1 MAWYEQPSLAFGDE
15 SDVRACAQVFADVAE
30 AMSRARPAATEFND
44 SGEDTFSSES
54 ADEIRARMEGIPELL
69 RRFETANAGVASAL
83 RQFGP
88 TLTDY
93 RDEVRSVQNSGRA
106 RARDLEQVERER
118 ASTIDRI
125 RSEES
130 DLGQV
135 LVGWMSDYSQHPEVR
150 AINARLDA
158 LQAELDRLGH
168 QFEIGGDDFNA
179 AIDRAAELIRNAD
192 WVLYDGTWDRFWNQW
207 LEDALA
213 FVRTILEV
221 AAVILTVAA
230 LVGSGGTLA
239 PLIVAALL
247 LAVSIAQIAGRAG
260 SGREITDE
268 MWLNLT
274 LDVAAVATLG
284 AARHAHTL
292 KIAGAAQK
300 AQADKILKLGKGK
313 ASVKHAAKLHEV
325 SRLQRAQQ
333 SADRMARGFEV
344 VEGGLSIGAG
354 ANQVAQGNQAGWVS
368 IGVGAMDVAPIS
380 GPALDAAHAG
390 KAAIG
395 TGQSIVDGVESGA
408 SAVEPR
414 SPKEWPGL
422 PPRMP
427 S

>member
-1 MAWYEQPSLAFGDE
+1 MAWYQQPSLAFGDE
-15 SDVRACAQVFADVAE
+15 SDVRACAQVFADVSE
-30 AMSRARPAATEFND
+30 AMSRALPAALEFNN

-54 ADEIRARMEGIPELL
+54 ADEIRSRMEGIPELL
-69 RRFETANAGVASAL
+69 RRFAAANEEVASAL
-83 RQFGP
+83 RQFAP
-88 TLTDY
+88 KLTDY
-93 RDEVRSVQNSGRA
+93 RHELQSLQNSGRS
-106 RARDLEQVERER
+106 RARDIEQVERER
-118 ASTIDRI
+118 VITIDRI

-135 LVGWMSDYSQHPEVR
+135 LVGWMSDYAHHPEVR
-150 AINARLDA
+150 TLDVRLDG
-158 LQAELDRLGH
+158 LQAELDRLERH
-168 QFEIGGDDFNA
+168 FEIGGEDFNA
-179 AIDRAAELIRNAD
+179 AIDRAAELIWNAD
-192 WVLYDGTWDRFWNQW
+192 WVLYDGAWDRFWSQW

-221 AAVILTVAA
+221 VAVILTIAA
-230 LVGSGGTLA
+230 LIGSGGTLA
-239 PLIVAALL
+239 PLIVAGLL
-247 LAVSIAQIAGRAG
+247 LAVSIAQIAGNAAA
-260 SGREITDE
+260 GREITGE
-268 MWLNLT
+268 MWLSLT

-284 AARHAHTL
+284 AARHAHTV

-300 AQADKILKLGKGK
+300 AQADKILKLGRGK
-313 ASVKHAAKLHEV
+313 ASVKHMAKLQEV
-325 SRLQRAQQ
+325 SRLQTAQRT
-333 SADRMARGFEV
+333 AEKTARGFEM

-354 ANQVAQGNQAGWVS
+354 VNQVAQGNQAGWVS

-390 KAAIG
+390 KAAVG
-395 TGQSIVDGVESGA
+395 AGQRIVDGAESAA

>member
-15 SDVRACAQVFADVAE
+15 TDVRACAQVFADVSE
-30 AMSRARPAATEFND
+30 AMSRARPAALQFNN
-44 SGEDTFSSES
+44 SGEDTFSSAS

-69 RRFETANAGVASAL
+69 RRFEAANADVASAL
-83 RQFGP
+83 RQFAP
-88 TLTDY
+88 KLTDY
-93 RDEVRSVQNSGRA
+93 RNGLQSLQNSGRS
-106 RARDLEQVERER
+106 RARDIEQVERER
-118 ASTIDRI
+118 VITIDRI
-125 RSEES
+125 RSEEG
-130 DLGQV
+130 DLGQ
-135 LVGWMSDYSQHPEVR
+135 LVAGWMSGYAHHPEV
-150 AINARLDA
+150 ASLNVRLDA
-158 LQAELDRLGH
+158 LRGELDRLQR
-168 QFEIGGDDFNA
+168 QFDIGGEDFNA
-179 AIDRAAELIRNAD
+179 AVDRAAELIWNAD
-192 WVLYDGTWDRFWNQW
+192 WVLYDGAWERFWNQW

-221 AAVILTVAA
+221 VAVILTIAA
-230 LVGSGGTLA
+230 LIGSGGTLA
-239 PLIVAALL
+239 PLIVAGLL
-247 LAVSIAQIAGRAG
+247 LAVSIAQIAGNAAA
-260 SGREITDE
+260 GREITGE

-313 ASVKHAAKLHEV
+313 TSFEHAAKLHDV
-325 SRLQRAQQ
+325 SRLQSAQQ
-333 SADRMARGFEV
+333 SAEKVARGFEM

-354 ANQVAQGNQAGWVS
+354 VNQVAQGNQAGWVS
-368 IGVGAMDVAPIS
+368 IGVGAMDVGPIS

-390 KAAIG
+390 KAGIG
-395 TGQSIVDGVESGA
+395 IGQRVADGVDAAA